1 MENIISSFQEIVSL
15 MPDETAV
22 VFEGRR
28 WTYRELD
35 LQSDRIAA
43 LLSAYRVTG
52 RQVGAAMNRG
62 QEWIAALL
70 GIWKA
75 GAVYVPL
82 DLSHPRERL
91 ESIIKDCEI
100 SLVICSRDNGFKPS
114 ITPFCHLDE
123 LSSGDEESL
132 SLPLPQEND
141 RAYIIYTSG
150 TSGEPKGIPASHRQ
164 AARMSRIA
172 KDRYFYA
179 RAGDRILQL
188 AGLNFSAS
196 LVEILTALLNGGC
209 LVIAGVKERQDPR
222 LLIALIER
230 EHVVSAIIPPALL
243 AVFPKVPIV
252 GLETLLVAGEGVAA
266 DVKDYWMKGRRMVN
280 AYGFTENTV
289 LVMSGVFQEDTPAND
304 IGTLVPDSVAYVL
317 DEEGEPVPDG
327 MPGELC
333 IGGSQLTEGYWKRPE
348 LNARKFIRN
357 PFLTDDDRRAGRNL
371 HLFRSGDKVTRLSDG
386 HFLYLGRLD
395 NQVKI
400 RGMRIE
406 LSEVEQCLNRYP
418 EITMSVVQAKERQGR
433 KVLIAYLQTNW
444 VVDREKIRAFIAEKL
459 PEYMCPAYYVTLQD
473 FPMTINQKIDKARL
487 PEPDWKHSGEWK
499 EEPATPLEREI
510 AQIWRDMLGV
520 SAVGRYDNFISLGG
534 DSISVLLLANVLEE
548 MWGISMKAE
557 DVFAR
562 LELNVLAQF
571 VEQLKSETRHAIC
584 KVPHKDVY
592 DYCPLSPALR
602 NLWGQCVSSPEMN
615 ESYKLA
621 LFFPWGN
628 DLNMDAFQHAWNR
641 IVQEQ
646 EVMRMSFPLNAD
658 GEPYAHVSPF
668 VYVEIPVRHIEED
681 ELWKEAHELY
691 SASFLLEKGP
701 LHRARLYRYPDG
713 GFMLVVI
720 IHHLVTD
727 GWSAR
732 LLDEKL
738 QDYYLQCLQ
747 GNRSPVEE
755 CSYRDY
761 MMWSR
766 KQPGDVL
773 KEERKSFWQKYL
785 SGCTFLSFEGKVAR
799 VDTMQKQGG
808 AKYIPMERELGDQLE
823 SYCERYAVT
832 PLVACLSVFQLVLLK
847 YVGKS
852 DFLVGIAATDRK
864 CSEFQ
869 TLLGY
874 FATLLPVRVTSMQE
888 ESFARY
894 TQVLMKEIIT
904 LLSRNLPLNLILESL
919 GENAGR
925 LAHAPFIRFAFG
937 VEEVPSGVDVPEE
950 WITSSPFDMALII
963 HKYKGDYSFHFQY
976 ATACFDEK
984 FIIQFC
990 NSFQEALRFLLKEP
1004 SCTMGECPLLSPEE
1018 INKRISPFQFSELIL
1033 PERNVADQFDEIA
1046 SGAPDSEAYCWADLR
1061 VNYGKLKRASDALAA
1076 DIQERFL
1083 CRGGKGQKERIG
1095 IYLNEKQYL
1104 LPAILG
1110 VLKSGS
1116 CYVPLDRA
1124 LPAERLAFI
1133 LEDAGV
1139 SLLLVDEIL
1148 AFHLPCEPLLIG
1160 NSVEKK
1166 SPADFHPSTPGPE
1179 DTAYII
1185 YTSGTTGKPKGIPIS
1200 HRSLALFARSQ
1211 AEVYRLLPDKRV
1223 LQYASIG
1230 FDASVMEIF
1239 PALISKASL
1248 VIPTEEER
1256 KDPRLLLD
1264 LMEKEKVSCTLLPP
1278 ALLSILPYRPLPDLE
1293 TLVVGGESTPGDVME
1308 RWMQGRMLVNA
1319 YGPTENTVVTTCSEV
1334 SGSFLSNDIG
1344 VPLPGVSC
1352 YVLSETMTLLP
1363 DYVPGELYI
1372 GGLQLTEGYINR
1384 SDLNREKFVTNPFV
1398 CPEDRKMGRN
1408 TLLYKSGDKVM
1419 RTSEGSFLFLG
1430 RMDSQVKIRGFRIE
1444 PDEIA
1449 RQLEEYPGI
1458 LQAIVLL
1465 NEDGEDKRLA
1475 AYLLAGKE
1483 AEVELAGVRNFL
1495 ASRLPAYM
1503 IPSAWAVMETF
1514 PLTLNG
1520 KVDRKALPEPSLLV
1534 LEVYEPPVSRGEK
1547 VLAGIAAELLQL
1559 PRVGVCTNLLDL
1571 GLTSLQVMELVHD
1584 ARREKVAVSVTE
1596 VYKGKCIRSI
1606 LADKENALYYRNND
1620 PDDGKPVIILVC
1632 GYPYFKP
1639 FYDRFVECFN
1649 NDFSFFVF
1657 ESFLEFFQ
1665 EKEEVRADD
1674 LMDYYCDVLQTELR
1688 GKEIYAVAGH
1698 CLGGELGMLLAERL
1712 RDNGHP
1718 SIKALI
1724 IEGFLRRDKSL
1735 LLPETTSDGLLQ
1747 KQSRI
1752 TNALIESMPELS
1764 FGGEMIVCLAT
1775 KAPDRFMFETSQP
1788 DSSSLIKEMW
1798 AASEKNRADWSRL
1811 YPETI
1816 CHMLD
1821 TDHWSVFE
1829 PEPLTALYKIVKAK
1843 WTTRHSSFITKNSFY
1858 EK

>member
-1 MENIISSFQEIVSL
+1 MENIISSFQEIVSR

-22 VFEGRR
+22 IFEGRR

-43 LLSAYRVTG
+43 LLSGYQVAG
-52 RQVGAAMNRG
+52 RQIGAAMNRG

-82 DLSHPRERL
+82 DLNHPRERL
-91 ESIIKDCEI
+91 ETIIKDCEI
-100 SLVICSRDNGFKPS
+100 SLVICSRGSSFKPS
-114 ITPFCHLDE
+114 VTPFCYLDE
-123 LSSGDEESL
+123 LSSGDGESL
-132 SLPLPQEND
+132 SLPLPREHD

-172 KDRYFYA
+172 RDKYFYVH
-179 RAGDRILQL
+179 AGDRMLQL

-196 LVEILTALLNGGC
+196 LVEILTALLNGVC
-209 LVIAGVKERQDPR
+209 LVIVGDKERQDPR

-243 AVFPKVPIV
+243 AVFPKVPIP

-289 LVMSGVFQEDTPAND
+289 LVMSGVYQEDTPAND
-304 IGTLVPDSVAYVL
+304 IGMLVPDSVAYVL
-317 DEEGEPVPDG
+317 DEEGKPVPDG

-348 LNARKFIRN
+348 LNVLKFIPN
-357 PFLTDDDRRAGRNL
+357 PFLTDDECRAGRNL
-371 HLFRSGDKVTRLSDG
+371 HLFKSGDKVMRLSDG

-418 EITMSVVQAKERQGR
+418 GVTMSVVQAKERRGR
-433 KVLIAYLQTNW
+433 KVLVAYLQA
-444 VVDREKIRAFIAEKL
+444 DREVDQEKITAFIAGKL
-459 PEYMCPAYYVTLQD
+459 PDYMCPAYYVTLQD
-473 FPMTINQKIDKARL
+473 FPMTINRKIDKARL
-487 PEPDWKHSGEWK
+487 PEPDWKHSAEWK
-499 EEPATPLEREI
+499 EESATLMEREI
-510 AQIWRDMLGV
+510 AQIWCDMLGV
-520 SAVGRYDNFISLGG
+520 PVAGRYDNFISLGG
-534 DSISVLLLANVLEE
+534 DSISVLLLTNVLEE
-548 MWGISMKAE
+548 KFGISLKAE

-571 VEQLKSETRHAIC
+571 VEQLKSETRHTFC
-584 KVPHKDVY
+584 KVSHKDVY
-592 DYCPLSPALR
+592 DYYPLSPALR
-602 NLWGQCVSSPEMN
+602 NLWGQCVSSPEVN

-621 LFFPWGN
+621 LFLPWGS
-628 DLNMDAFQHAWNR
+628 DLDVDAFQHAWNR

-658 GEPYAHVSPF
+658 GEPYAHVAPF
-668 VYVEIPVRHIEED
+668 VYADIPVRHIGED
-681 ELWKEAHELY
+681 ELWKEVRELY
-691 SASFLLEKGP
+691 FPSFLLEKGP
-701 LHRARLYRYPDG
+701 LHRACLYRYPDG
-713 GFMLVVI
+713 EYMLVVI

-738 QDYYLQCLQ
+738 QAYYLQCLQ
-747 GNRSPVEE
+747 GSRASVDG

-761 MMWSR
+761 MIWSR
-766 KQPGDVL
+766 EQSGNEL

-785 SGCTFLSFEGKVAR
+785 SGCTFLSFEGKVTR
-799 VDTMQKQGG
+799 VGTLQKQGG
-808 AKYIPMERELGDQLE
+808 AKYLPMDRDLGEQLE
-823 SYCERYAVT
+823 SFCERHAVT

-847 YVGKS
+847 YTGKS

-864 CSEFQ
+864 RSEFRE
-869 TLLGY
+869 LLGY
-874 FATLLPVRVTSMQE
+874 FATLLPVRVTRMQE
-888 ESFARY
+888 ESFAGY
-894 TQVLMKEIIT
+894 TQMLMKEIIT
-904 LLSRNLPLNLILESL
+904 LLSRTLPLNLILESL
-919 GENAGR
+919 GENAAR
-925 LAHAPFIRFAFG
+925 PVHAIRFAFG

-990 NSFQEALRFLLKEP
+990 DSFQAALRFLLKEP
-1004 SCTMGECPLLSPEE
+1004 SCTMGECSLLSPEE
-1018 INKRISPFQFSELIL
+1018 INKRISPFQFSELVL
-1033 PERNVADQFDEIA
+1033 PERSVVDQFEEIA
-1046 SGAPDSEAYCWADLR
+1046 SGAPDREAYCWAELR
-1061 VNYGKLKRASDALAA
+1061 VSYGELKRASDALAA
-1076 DIQERFL
+1076 DIRERFL

-1133 LEDAGV
+1133 LEDADV
-1139 SLLLVDEIL
+1139 SMVLVDDSL
-1148 AFHLPCEPLLIG
+1148 AFHLPCETLLIR

-1166 SPADFHPSTPGPE
+1166 RSVDFHLSSPGPE
-1179 DTAYII
+1179 DAAYII

-1211 AEVYRLLPDKRV
+1211 AEVYRLLPGKRV

-1230 FDASVMEIF
+1230 FDASVMEVF

-1264 LMEKEKVSCTLLPP
+1264 LMEKEKVYCTLLPP

-1293 TLVVGGESTPGDVME
+1293 TLVVGGESTPGDVMD
-1308 RWMQGRMLVNA
+1308 RWMQGRRLVNA

-1334 SGSFLSNDIG
+1334 SGGFLSNDIG
-1344 VPLPGVSC
+1344 TPLPGVSC
-1352 YVLSETMTLLP
+1352 YVLSESMTLLP

-1384 SDLNREKFVTNPFV
+1384 PALNREKFVTNPFV

-1408 TLLYKSGDKVM
+1408 TLLYKSGDRVM
-1419 RTSEGSFLFLG
+1419 RTSEGSLLFLG
-1430 RMDSQVKIRGFRIE
+1430 RMDSQVKMRGFRIE

-1458 LQAIVLL
+1458 LHAIVLL
-1465 NEDGEDKRLA
+1465 KEYGEEKRLA

-1483 AEVELAGVRNFL
+1483 TEVELAGVRNFL

-1534 LEVYEPPVSRGEK
+1534 VEEYEPPVSRDEK
-1547 VLAGIAAELLQL
+1547 VLARIAAELLQL
-1559 PRVGVCTNLLDL
+1559 SRVGVCTDLLDL

-1584 ARREKVAVSVTE
+1584 ARQEKVAVSVTD
-1596 VYKGKCIRSI
+1596 VYKGKSIRSI
-1606 LADKENALYYRNND
+1606 LADKKNALYCRCYD
-1620 PDDGKPVIILVC
+1620 PDDRKPVIILVC

-1639 FYDRFVECFN
+1639 FYDRFVECFKD
-1649 NDFSFFVF
+1649 DFSFFVF
-1657 ESFLEFFQ
+1657 DSFLAFFQ
-1665 EKEEVRADD
+1665 EKEEVSCDD
-1674 LMDYYCDVLQTELR
+1674 LMDHYCDVLQTELR

-1712 RDNGHP
+1712 RANEYP
-1718 SIKALI
+1718 SVKALI

-1735 LLPETTSDGLLQ
+1735 LLPDTTGDGLLQ
-1747 KQSRI
+1747 KQGRI

-1775 KAPDRFMFETSQP
+1775 KAPHRFMFEISQP
-1788 DSSSLIKEMW
+1788 DSDRLIREMW
-1798 AASEKNRADWSRL
+1798 TASEKNRADWKRL
-1811 YPETI
+1811 YPGTI

-1821 TDHWSVFE
+1821 ADHWSVFE
-1829 PEPLTALYKIVKAK
+1829 AEPLTALYKIVKNH
-1843 WTTRHSSFITKNSFY
+1843 WITRHLSFTTKKTLY

>member
-1 MENIISSFQEIVSL
+1 MENIISSFQEIVNR
-15 MPDETAV
+15 MPEETAI
-22 VFEGRR
+22 VFEGRN

-35 LQSDRIAA
+35 LQSDRVAA
-43 LLSAYRVTG
+43 LLSARHVAG
-52 RQVGAAMNRG
+52 RQVGTAMNRG
-62 QEWIAALL
+62 QEWIVALL

-82 DLSHPRERL
+82 DLNHPRERL
-91 ESIIKDCEI
+91 GSIIKDCEI
-100 SLVICSRDNGFKPS
+100 SFVICSRGGGFKPC
-114 ITPFCHLDE
+114 ITPFCYLDE
-123 LSSGDEESL
+123 LFSGDGETVF
-132 SLPLPQEND
+132 LPLPREND

-172 KDRYFYA
+172 KDKYFYVH
-179 RAGDRILQL
+179 AGDRMLQL

-196 LVEILTALLNGGC
+196 LVETLTALLNGVC
-209 LVIAGVKERQDPR
+209 LVIAGDKERQDPR

-243 AVFPKVPIV
+243 AVFPKVPIA

-266 DVKDYWMKGRRMVN
+266 DVKNYWMKGRRMVN

-289 LVMSGVFQEDTPAND
+289 LVMSGVYQEDTPPND

-317 DEEGEPVPDG
+317 DEEGTPVPDG
-327 MPGELC
+327 MSGELC
-333 IGGSQLTEGYWKRPE
+333 IGGSQLTEGYWKRPD

-357 PFLTDDDRRAGRNL
+357 PFLTDDERRAGHNL
-371 HLFRSGDKVTRLSDG
+371 HLFKSGDKVMRLPDG

-418 EITMSVVQAKERQGR
+418 GVTMSVVQAKERQGR
-433 KVLIAYLQTNW
+433 KVLIAYLQADRE
-444 VVDREKIRAFIAEKL
+444 VDREKIMAFIAGKL
-459 PEYMCPAYYVTLQD
+459 PDYMCPAYYVTLQN
-473 FPMTINQKIDKARL
+473 FPMTINRKIDKPRL

-499 EEPATPLEREI
+499 EEPATPMEKEI
-510 AQIWRDMLGV
+510 AQIWRDILGV
-520 SAVGRYDNFISLGG
+520 PVVGKYDNFISLGG

-548 MWGISMKAE
+548 KYGISLKAE
-557 DVFAR
+557 EVFAR
-562 LELNVLAQF
+562 LDLNALAQF
-571 VEQLKSETRHAIC
+571 VEHLKSETPHAIC
-584 KVPHKDVY
+584 KVSHKDVY
-592 DYCPLSPALR
+592 DYCPLSPALK
-602 NLWGQCVSSPEMN
+602 NLWGQCISSPELN

-628 DLNMDAFQHAWNR
+628 DLKVDAFQHAWNR

-646 EVMRMSFPLNAD
+646 EVMRMSFPLNVD
-658 GEPYAHVSPF
+658 GEPYAHVTPF
-668 VYVEIPVRHIEED
+668 VYADIPVRHIEE
-681 ELWKEAHELY
+681 EEFWKEAHELY
-691 SASFLLEKGP
+691 SPSFLLEKGP
-701 LHRARLYRYPDG
+701 LHRACLYHYPDG
-713 GFMLVVI
+713 RYMLVVI
-720 IHHLVTD
+720 IHHVVTD

-738 QDYYLQCLQ
+738 QNYYLQYLR
-747 GNRSPVEE
+747 GNRSPVED

-761 MMWSR
+761 IVWSR
-766 KQPGDVL
+766 EQPGDDL

-785 SGCTFLSFEGKVAR
+785 SGSTSLSFEGKVTKGDS
-799 VDTMQKQGG
+799 VQKQGG
-808 AKYIPMERELGDQLE
+808 AKYIPMDRGLGEQLE
-823 SYCERYAVT
+823 FFCERHAVT
-832 PLVACLSVFQLVLLK
+832 TLAACLSVFQSVLLK
-847 YVGKS
+847 YTGKS
-852 DFLVGIAATDRK
+852 DFLVGIASTDRK
-864 CSEFQ
+864 RSEFRE
-869 TLLGY
+869 LLGY
-874 FATLLPVRVTSMQE
+874 FATLLPVRVTKMKE
-888 ESFARY
+888 ESFAGY
-894 TQVLMKEIIT
+894 TQMLMKEIIT
-904 LLSRNLPLNLILESL
+904 LLNRSLPLNLIVESL

-925 LAHAPFIRFAFG
+925 PVHTPFIRFAFG

-963 HKYKGDYSFHFQY
+963 HKYKGNYSFHFQY

-990 NSFQEALRFLLKEP
+990 DSFQAALHFLLDEP
-1004 SCTMGECPLLSPEE
+1004 SRTLGECPLLSPKE
-1018 INKRISPFQFSELIL
+1018 INKRISPFQFSELVL
-1033 PERNVADQFDEIA
+1033 PERSVVEQFEEIA
-1046 SGAPDSEAYCWADLR
+1046 SGAPEREACCWADIR
-1061 VNYGKLKRASDALAA
+1061 MSYGELKRTSDALAA
-1076 DIQERFL
+1076 DIRERFL
-1083 CRGGKGQKERIG
+1083 CPEGKGQKVRIG
-1095 IYLNEKQYL
+1095 IYLDEKQYL

-1124 LPAERLAFI
+1124 LPAERLIFI
-1133 LEDAGV
+1133 LEDANV
-1139 SLLLVDEIL
+1139 SLLLADEIPI
-1148 AFHLPCEPLLIG
+1148 FHLPCETLLIRH
-1160 NSVEKK
+1160 SVENKL
-1166 SPADFHPSTPGPE
+1166 PVDFHLPSLAPE

-1185 YTSGTTGKPKGIPIS
+1185 YTSGTTGKPKGIPVS

-1256 KDPRLLLD
+1256 KDTRLLLD
-1264 LMEKEKVSCTLLPP
+1264 LMEREKVYCSLLPP
-1278 ALLSILPYRPLPDLE
+1278 ALLSILPFRPLPGLE

-1308 RWMQGRMLVNA
+1308 RWMQGRRLVNA

-1334 SGSFLSNDIG
+1334 SGDFLPNDIG

-1352 YVLSETMTLLP
+1352 YVLSESMTLLP

-1372 GGLQLTEGYINR
+1372 GGLQLTEGYIR
-1384 SDLNREKFVTNPFV
+1384 RPALNRERFVTNPFV

-1430 RMDSQVKIRGFRIE
+1430 RMDSQVKVRGFRIE
-1444 PDEIA
+1444 LDEIA

-1458 LQAIVLL
+1458 LHAIVLL
-1465 NEDGEDKRLA
+1465 KEHGEEKRLS
-1475 AYLLAGKE
+1475 AYLLLDKE
-1483 AEVELAGVRNFL
+1483 AEVKLAGARNFL

-1503 IPSAWAVMETF
+1503 IPSAWAVVEAF

-1520 KVDRKALPEPSLLV
+1520 KVDRKALPEPSLLIV
-1534 LEVYEPPVSRGEK
+1534 EAYEPPANRDEEVLSR
-1547 VLAGIAAELLQL
+1547 IAAELLQL
-1559 PRVGVCTNLLDL
+1559 SRVGVCTDLLDM

-1584 ARREKVAVSVTE
+1584 ARKEKVDVSVTDI
-1596 VYKGKCIRSI
+1596 YKGKCIRSI
-1606 LADKENALYYRNND
+1606 LMGKENSLYYRLDNQY
-1620 PDDGKPVIILVC
+1620 GRKPIVILVC

-1639 FYDRFVECFN
+1639 FYDRFADCFKD
-1649 NDFSFFVF
+1649 DFSFFVF
-1657 ESFLEFFQ
+1657 ESFFQYFQ

-1674 LMDYYCDVLQTELR
+1674 LMDHYCNVLQTELR

-1712 RDNGHP
+1712 RTHGHP
-1718 SIKALI
+1718 SVKALI

-1735 LLPETTSDGLLQ
+1735 LLPENISEGVLQ
-1747 KQSRI
+1747 QQARI
-1752 TNALIESMPELS
+1752 TNALVKSMPEPS

-1788 DSSSLIKEMW
+1788 DSDRLIREMR
-1798 AASEKNRADWSRL
+1798 AASEKNRADWTHL
-1811 YPETI
+1811 YPGII

-1821 TDHWSVFE
+1821 TDHWSVFDD
-1829 PEPLTALYKIVKAK
+1829 EPLTTLYKIVKTNWIA
-1843 WTTRHSSFITKNSFY
+1843 HH
-1858 EK
+1858 